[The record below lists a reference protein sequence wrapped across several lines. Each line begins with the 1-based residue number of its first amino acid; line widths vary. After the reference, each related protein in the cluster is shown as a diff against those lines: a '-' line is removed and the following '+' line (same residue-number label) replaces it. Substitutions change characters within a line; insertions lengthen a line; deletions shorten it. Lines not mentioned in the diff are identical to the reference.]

1 MIAFGSA
8 LSKSYWTLPLISII
22 GQIQWLETGYF
33 YYALKQSYLFQVAL
47 QMKIDIIAG
56 TPPPP
61 PLIKGRV
68 GPSEN

>member
-47 QMKIDIIAG
+47 QMKKD
-56 TPPPP
+56 T
-61 PLIKGRV
+61 
-68 GPSEN
+68 

>member
-8 LSKSYWTLPLISII
+8 LSKSYWMLPLISII

-56 TPPPP
+56 TPP
-61 PLIKGRV
+61 LIKGRV